1 VTGKKLYL
9 KSNND
14 LDTGRGWQLMKD
26 IKNNHY
32 QPAGDLT
39 SLLVKTKKLNT
50 NLPVSP
56 FLA

>member
-1 VTGKKLYL
+1 MTGKKLYL

-32 QPAGDLT
+32 QPAGDR
-39 SLLVKTKKLNT
+39 SLLLVETKKINT
-50 NLPVSP
+50 KLPCLISK
-56 FLA
+56 